1 MDKWDLELGFAEIP
15 FSILPDGNLDKL
27 MEGAWLEL
35 YTLPELL
42 KGFCFIF
49 LILIRQEFWSS
60 VYFLRSFYLK
70 GGNNSII
77 I

>member
-1 MDKWDLELGFAEIP
+1 MDKWDCELGFAEIP

-49 LILIRQEFWSS
+49 
-60 VYFLRSFYLK
+60 
-70 GGNNSII
+70 
-77 I
+77 